1 MSNTETYLAYLAG
14 DYTGELPQPR
24 PIRNEMYLA
33 ALCGLNVGE
42 LPQPRQ
48 IWTEMY
54 LYELAQN
61 GGIGG
66 GGDNFKITDGTY
78 LFYGGARSDNIPEV
92 LKLCGKLNS
101 ASYMFGDCT
110 RVKEVDLTGLD
121 ISNSNNLDGFFN
133 GCQYLSTVKGLGT
146 LNTSSAQ
153 SMESFFYGCSA
164 LKSVAGVES
173 WDIGKVTSL
182 VDMFSGCRL
191 LESVGNLSS
200 WDVSKVTSMSGMFR
214 DSGIS
219 NFDFIKKWNPES
231 LTNAGYMFYGTPV
244 TDISALKNLLSVA
257 DTNKLKDISYIFR
270 NCAYLASADFS
281 DIDMSK
287 IQRAY
292 AMFDVCI
299 NLLEITGVSFF
310 GNNGNGSVFNFP
322 TGSKSLSV
330 NKRPKLHRLTFRT
343 DLAEGVISFN
353 YDIDVKYDN
362 FERSGAVEMFGTL
375 PTITTPHKITL
386 TGNPCITGKTRDGAT
401 CEVLTAED
409 KAIATSKGWTIVG

>member
-66 GGDNFKITDGTY
+66 GGDDFKITNGSY
-78 LFYGGARSDNIPEV
+78 LFYMGARSDNIPEL
-92 LKLCGKLNS
+92 LKMCGKLDS
-101 ASYMFGDCT
+101 ASYMFGGCMS
-110 RVKEVDLTGLD
+110 VKEVDLTGLD
-121 ISNSNNLDGFFN
+121 ISNSKKVDHFFYN
-133 GCQYLSTVKGLGT
+133 CKQLSTVKGLET

-153 SMESFFYGCSA
+153 SMNSFFSGCSA
-164 LKSVAGVES
+164 LK
-173 WDIGKVTSL
+173 
-182 VDMFSGCRL
+182 
-191 LESVGNLSS
+191 SVGNLSS
-200 WDVSKVTSMSGMFR
+200 WDVSKVTEMNSMFSG
-214 DSGIS
+214 SGIS
-219 NFDFIKKWNPES
+219 DFDFIKKWNLKS
-231 LTNAGYMFYGTPV
+231 LTEVGRMFALTPV

-257 DTNKLKDISYIFR
+257 NANKLTDISYIFAS
-270 NCAYLASADFS
+270 CDYLASADFS
-281 DIDMSK
+281 DVDMSK
-287 IQRAY
+287 IQEAWEV
-292 AMFDVCI
+292 FDKCI

-310 GNNGNGSVFNFP
+310 GNNVIGMRLNFP
-322 TGSKSLSV
+322 TGSKSTSV
-330 NKRPKLHRLTFRT
+330 DKRPKLHRLTFRT

-353 YDIDVKYDN
+353 CDIDIQYDN
-362 FERSGAVEMFGTL
+362 FERSGAVEMFETL
-375 PTITTPHKITL
+375 PTITTSRKITL

-409 KAIATSKGWTIVG
+409 KAIATSKGWKIVG

>member
-66 GGDNFKITDGTY
+66 GGDNFKITDGSY
-78 LFYGGARSDNIPEV
+78 LFYKGARSDNIPEV
-92 LKLCGKLNS
+92 LKLCGKLDS
-101 ASYMFGDCT
+101 ASYMFEDCT
-110 RVKEVDLTGLD
+110 DVKEVDITGLD
-121 ISNSNNLDGFFN
+121 ISNSRQVKGLFC
-133 GCQYLSTVKGLGT
+133 GCNQLSTVKGLGA
-146 LNTSSAQ
+146 LNTSSAE
-153 SMESFFYGCSA
+153 SMTNFFYGCSA
-164 LKSVAGVES
+164 LKSVDGVEN
-173 WDIGKVTSL
+173 WNLGNVTSL
-182 VDMFSGCRL
+182 ANMFAGCSL

-200 WDVSKVTSMSGMFR
+200 WDVSKVTSMGGMFYN
-214 DSGIS
+214 SGIS
-219 NFDFIKKWNPES
+219 DFNFIKKWNPKS
-231 LTNAGYMFYGTPV
+231 LTSVANMFSSTPV

-257 DTNKLKDISYIFR
+257 DANKLTDISNIFK
-270 NCAYLASADFS
+270 NCAHLASADFS

-287 IQRAY
+287 IQSAW
-292 AMFDVCI
+292 AMFGGCI

-310 GNNGNGSVFNFP
+310 GSNAIRKRLNFP
-322 TGSKSLSV
+322 SSSNSSSV
-330 NKRPKLHRLTFRT
+330 DKRPKLHRLTFRT

-353 YDIDVKYDN
+353 CDIDIQYDN
-362 FERSGAVEMFGTL
+362 FERSGAVEMFETL
-375 PTITTPHKITL
+375 PTITTSRKITL

>member
-48 IWTEMY
+48 IWTEIY

-66 GGDNFKITDGTY
+66 GGDNFKITDGSY
-78 LFYGGARSDNIPEV
+78 LFYKGARSDNIPEF
-92 LKLCGKLNS
+92 LKLCGKLDS
-101 ASYMFGDCT
+101 ASHMFDTCT
-110 RVKEVDLTGLD
+110 DVKEVDLTGLD
-121 ISNSNNLDGFFN
+121 ISNSNKVSFFFS
-133 GCQYLSTVKGLGT
+133 GCNQLSAVKGLGT
-146 LNTSSAQ
+146 LNTSSAD
-153 SMESFFYGCSA
+153 SMASFFYGCSA
-164 LKSVAGVES
+164 LKSVDGVEN
-173 WDIGKVTSL
+173 WDLGNVTSL
-182 VDMFSGCRL
+182 ASMFAGCSL

-200 WDVSKVTSMSGMFR
+200 WDVSKVTSMSSMFYK
-214 DSGIS
+214 SGIS
-219 NFDFIKKWNPES
+219 DFDFIKKWNPKS
-231 LTNAGYMFYGTPV
+231 LTNVTHMFSGTPV
-244 TDISALKNLLSVA
+244 TDISALKNLLSVTHA
-257 DTNKLKDISYIFR
+257 NKLTDISNIFR
-270 NCAYLASADFS
+270 SCAHLASADFS

-287 IQRAY
+287 IQNAY
-292 AMFDVCI
+292 EMFSGCI

-310 GNNGNGSVFNFP
+310 GSNASRFTFP
-322 TGSKSLSV
+322 RASNSTSIDE
-330 NKRPKLHRLTFRT
+330 RPKLHRLTFRT

-353 YDIDVKYDN
+353 CDIDVKYDN

-375 PTITTPHKITL
+375 PTITTSRKITL

>member
-33 ALCGLNVGE
+33 ALCGLDVGE

-66 GGDNFKITDGTY
+66 GGDDFKITNGDY
-78 LFYGGARSDNIPEV
+78 LFYKGARSDNIPG
-92 LKLCGKLNS
+92 LIKLCGKLDS
-101 ASYMFGDCT
+101 ASHMFDGCMY
-110 RVKEVDLTGLD
+110 VQEVDLTGLD
-121 ISNSNNLDGFFN
+121 ISNSKDVQLFFN
-133 GCQYLSTVKGLGT
+133 DCKKLSTVKGLGT
-146 LNTSSAQ
+146 LNTSSAEL
-153 SMESFFYGCSA
+153 MNSFFYGCSA
-164 LKSVAGVES
+164 LK
-173 WDIGKVTSL
+173 
-182 VDMFSGCRL
+182 
-191 LESVGNLSS
+191 SVGNLSS
-200 WDVSKVTSMSGMFR
+200 WDVSKVTDMHTMFCN
-214 DSGIS
+214 SGIS
-219 NFDFIKKWNPES
+219 DFDFIKKWNPKS
-231 LTNAGYMFYGTPV
+231 LTNVTHMFSGTPV

-257 DTNKLKDISYIFR
+257 DANKLKNISHVFFK
-270 NCAYLASADFS
+270 CSSLVSADFS

-287 IQRAY
+287 IQNAWG
-292 AMFDVCI
+292 MFEGCI

-310 GNNGNGSVFNFP
+310 GSNYNREMFNFP
-322 TGSKSLSV
+322 AGYGSLSV
-330 NKRPKLHRLTFRT
+330 EKRPKLHRLTFRT

-362 FERSGAVEMFGTL
+362 FERSGAVEMFETL

-386 TGNPCITGKTRDGAT
+386 TGNPCITGETRDGAT

>member
-66 GGDNFKITDGTY
+66 GGGNFKITDGSY
-78 LFYGGARSDNIPEV
+78 LFYMGARSDNIPEL
-92 LKLCGKLNS
+92 LKMCGKLDS
-101 ASYMFGDCT
+101 ASYMFGGCMS
-110 RVKEVDLTGLD
+110 VKEVDLTVLD
-121 ISNSNNLDGFFN
+121 ISNSKKVDHFFYN
-133 GCQYLSTVKGLGT
+133 CKQLGTVRGLET
-146 LNTSSAQ
+146 LNTSSAE
-153 SMESFFYGCSA
+153 SMGSFFSGCSA
-164 LKSVAGVES
+164 LKSVG
-173 WDIGKVTSL
+173 D
-182 VDMFSGCRL
+182 
-191 LESVGNLSS
+191 LSS
-200 WDVSKVTSMSGMFR
+200 WDVSKVTSMNGMFSR
-214 DSGIS
+214 SGIS
-219 NFDFIKKWNPES
+219 DFDFIKKWNPRA
-231 LTNAGYMFYGTPV
+231 LTDVERMFSSTPV
-244 TDISALKNLLSVA
+244 TDISALKNLLSVTYA
-257 DTNKLKDISYIFR
+257 NKLTDISYIFAD
-270 NCAYLASADFS
+270 CDYLASADFS
-281 DIDMSK
+281 DVDMSK
-287 IQRAY
+287 IEIAW
-292 AMFDVCI
+292 AVFDKCI

-310 GNNGNGSVFNFP
+310 GSNTTANRFTFP
-322 TGSKSLSV
+322 SGSKSQSID
-330 NKRPKLHRLTFRT
+330 KRPKLHRITFRT

-353 YDIDVKYDN
+353 CDIDVKYDN

-375 PTITTPHKITL
+375 PTITTSRKITL
-386 TGNPCITGKTRDGAT
+386 TGNPCITGETRDNAP